1 MSAGAPIARRRC
13 GALGTIGNRCWRRRR
28 PERGLVI
35 PLSRRRRR
43 EARCSP
49 CRRVLPSAADRA
61 EVAFPPIAGPRPAFH
76 AQEPGAPPGVL
87 VAMMYVALPILIA
100 LMLAYMF
107 WQTAFRLRRDR
118 LVIARARRKPLN
130 RPKA

>member
-1 MSAGAPIARRRC
+1 
-13 GALGTIGNRCWRRRR
+13 
-28 PERGLVI
+28 
-35 PLSRRRRR
+35 
-43 EARCSP
+43 
-49 CRRVLPSAADRA
+49 
-61 EVAFPPIAGPRPAFH
+61 
-76 AQEPGAPPGVL
+76 
-87 VAMMYVALPILIA
+87 MMYVALPILIA